1 MLASEACGLE
11 DVAGVSTFP
20 CGDTAALREAI
31 DGALASSPATLLP
44 RAAHASVSSKS
55 ASHAP
60 AMITGHNDDRN
71 PRLPPQTVALLPLLI
86 FFFFWFWF
94 IYLALLEAPITE
106 HFFKCEFPSR
116 PGHSRIE
123 SPETLTIEI
132 RVDDTVSIAGILTE
146 PRGNPDLPALRR
158 YLSAN
163 RDAINQHGGL
173 IIHPEPDVR
182 MDRFIKV
189 ISAIK
194 GSGISFYGLR

>member
-1 MLASEACGLE
+1 
-11 DVAGVSTFP
+11 
-20 CGDTAALREAI
+20 
-31 DGALASSPATLLP
+31 
-44 RAAHASVSSKS
+44 
-55 ASHAP
+55 
-60 AMITGHNDDRN
+60 MITGQNDDRN

-86 FFFFWFWF
+86 FFFFWFWS
-94 IYLALLEAPITE
+94 IYLPLLEAPITE
-106 HFFKCEFPSR
+106 HFFKYEFPSR
-116 PGHSRIE
+116 PEHSRIE

-146 PRGNPDLPALRR
+146 PRGNHDLPALRR

-173 IIHPEPDVR
+173 IIHPERDVR